1 MANNRFSLQFDFN
14 GNIEPIKN
22 SINELR
28 KNLNG
33 INLPDS
39 FATSFTKMFGKLEN
53 EVKNFEALTKNGFN
67 NIADVNKAQTAFS
80 RISKMINQIT
90 LEVGRV
96 KGIEPERLLPKEI
109 QSRTENL
116 KKKLIEVQKQANKKT
131 GLDEEIKKQNKEI
144 EDQIASLERLKIKRE
159 ALNKEIKSSS
169 GSIGSQTKKKNAA
182 IANKEGIVAKMTELE
197 GQKGGKTSVQ
207 YKELNTELTRLN
219 STIKNC
225 DSEIT
230 RLTSG
235 INKNKIAIASLDGD
249 INNTNNTITNLKT
262 KLTELENT
270 KITPEGLI
278 ELRTEL
284 AKIKE
289 VDIAQIPVKLNEIE
303 KEINSLEANDL
314 AKLAPTLKQ
323 IANATNQVDTAMDG
337 AKIAFQETI
346 DEADKLNESAQQVEN
361 LRNQVLQ
368 FFTLTNSVHLFKRAI
383 NSALNTVKEL
393 DATMTEAA
401 VVTEFSISEMWEQLP
416 TYTKQASQL
425 GVAINELYGA
435 TTLYYQQGLKTNEAM
450 EIGIETMKMA
460 KIANMEATQATE
472 AMTAALRGF
481 NMELDKTSA
490 VRINDVYSELA
501 AITASDTN
509 QIATA
514 MSKTASI
521 ASSANMEFETTAA
534 VLAQII
540 ETTQEA
546 PETAGTALKTIIARF
561 AEVKQLRDQ
570 GLNVGTDEEGEEIDV
585 NNIQKALRT
594 VGISMEEFFAGTK
607 GLDEIL
613 LELASK
619 WNTLDFETQ
628 RYIATTAAG
637 SRQQSR
643 FIAMMSDYERTTQL
657 VTAANNS
664 AGASQ
669 KQYEKTLDSLA
680 SKLNQLKNAWD
691 SFAMGLSNNEFIK
704 SGVDLLTNL
713 LTTINS
719 LIDGISGGNGLIK
732 SVLSFGAVF
741 GGLKLGKSII
751 SSIGGKNTGE
761 GFFGQLFSKKQ
772 IQKDGENLVDNF
784 VNSIDNAAR
793 NLWEKNY
800 SRKINFLNV
809 KKDSLNDEQKDHLK
823 SAFGASIAQQLND
836 DYDFSMQH
844 DLKDDIAQVDE
855 AFESGGPRAA
865 IEQMQ
870 KLGYTIDDAIEA
882 LKELGPVTQK
892 STLDF
897 KKLGENAAIAGGA
910 LLGIST
916 IMQLLGASDESVQ
929 VVQGLGMALMA
940 ISTIAPVVQLAIEA
954 VQKGVI
960 SSFAA
965 MARAA
970 LANPYTYIIIAV
982 TALIGLLA
990 ILYNEF
996 KKTTLEYRLEQA
1008 KKSAEAAAE
1017 AAEEAKNA
1025 YDNLL
1030 SDTNKYS
1037 ELENKLSN
1045 LTEGT
1050 LEWKQAL
1057 VEANNKALELI
1068 NTYDK
1073 LKEKYTIDSSG
1084 AIKFEEGALDSV
1096 LEEQLNTVT
1105 QANALSLLS
1114 QAQVISLEKE
1124 QAVQDSR
1131 VEYIRQASQIKPR
1144 QTAYGAAEDQ
1154 RLAKEY
1160 EEQLSSLNEINIELQ
1175 NTLEKYNLEIENYYS
1190 QAMGILASE
1199 EVKEDNNANQLY
1211 SVIGK
1216 SLNEYFNSEDFNN
1229 NLINKS
1235 KESLEEL
1242 KKEYAKIYNMAIE
1255 DIPDNIAEDSKLL
1268 AQRILQAQTLK
1279 NLDLENII
1287 KEINSGVFGDAN
1299 QIFAAISGDFS
1310 NLTIDEIG
1318 DIDFNSL
1325 VSNESLRELLGYTEE
1340 DWKQYLEQ
1348 YQQIA
1353 SNYKQQI
1360 LEGFNFT
1367 EDDFNR
1373 LNLGQ
1378 YNIDILEKLQQ
1389 QYKSFGKE
1397 EGEAYIQRFNQLMDD
1412 AAATTGVN
1420 KQQLEAL
1427 ENAIASTDWSS
1438 FNSAFAAMDQMVEI
1452 GMDINQAR
1460 EFWKANT
1467 DGANA
1472 VVGTLD
1478 EALKIFEYF
1487 QGKTVS
1493 IKEAGEKLK
1502 EGTATSEDI
1511 KVLQEAGIDLTDK
1524 ITFTDES
1531 FKIAEEYV
1539 DQFIK
1544 EALFANVENAKNFAE
1559 ENRINS
1565 EDFKNRFAYYDEIN
1579 QAGSVKDYL
1588 SQFTGSERTQQEE
1601 KLAAYMA
1608 GQGFIES
1615 YEDSK
1620 YENYDDYV
1628 QYALAEL
1635 QRQYSAYFLQPVLDE
1650 EAAWAES
1657 QTYIDYET
1665 LASEGRDVETLKSI
1679 LDYQLRSEEAVDEFN
1694 NVTEALVEQN
1704 TAWKNNTELIK
1715 GAVIDAN
1722 KADKSFKEL
1731 KEKIS
1736 EYNDELKIA
1745 DKENKNFQ
1753 KAIDAIYPNIK
1764 EAFGE
1769 NVSRDFVVENID
1781 LFTDWANDVEGSTD
1795 GIRDKLNQLAIAE
1808 AEVRGQG
1815 ELAREV
1821 INALDNTDFS
1831 IYGYADFSQLF
1842 NSLVAAKG
1850 SAEEA
1855 ASFIEGLGG
1864 YEVTWEEVKGP
1875 KMAMIGPNG
1884 ETIILP
1890 QYKAVVTNTLDRS
1903 GGFTPSSGGGG
1914 GSNDLWENPYDEL
1927 YNIVEKINT
1936 ELRQRNKIEREYNRI
1951 LDSRGTTGA
1960 QLLKN
1965 TQEQLDSLSREKVL
1979 QDQLMAGRK
1988 RQIEE
1993 FESENS
1999 NMQKYGKIITDKN
2012 GNIRVEINWDLID
2025 SITNTDKGQEIEDYI
2040 SRLEELRDQVQEVE
2054 DSLYDIEDNIKELYE
2069 QGKDEYFS
2077 LEEAVMSALQE
2088 TYQERIDDA
2097 QRVSDAISESN
2108 SELINSIQ
2116 NSINDTRQARDN
2128 QKTEEELSDK
2138 QLRLAYLQQDTS
2150 GANQLEILQLQKEI
2164 EEGQEDYTDTL
2175 IDQKISKLQEQ
2186 NELAAEQRQTQIDIA
2201 QAQLDYAIE
2210 NGKLWPEVEGILE
2223 SGISKDGT
2231 LIKGSEL
2238 ETLLKK
2244 NGDVASLSALKQIE
2258 WLEEIENQIA
2268 SGFAWLK
2275 QGNSTKGQ
2283 VATGQLKAGQSITFT
2298 NNKGQSIT
2306 GKVQQDGT
2314 VLGNDG
2320 KTYTDVYQDYTGQ
2333 YVSDKAGV
2341 TISQGQN
2348 NTNKT
2353 ESNSG
2358 RGKII
2363 SLPDWLRNSNDIKT
2377 LQMGL
2382 NDLLKD
2388 KKISGFSKLVE
2399 DGILGPA
2406 TKNAI
2411 RQLQAKIGTTVDGL
2425 WGPNTRSKFKKSG
2438 LTAYKTGGLADFTG
2452 PAWLDGTKSKPEL
2465 VLNQEDTQN
2474 FLILRDILS
2483 SFIKN
2488 LRDNTNN
2495 SGDNYFEIYINVD
2508 EIGSQ
2513 YDVEKI
2519 ANDVQD
2525 LIRRDAAN
2533 RNVNVTGIKR

>member
-1 MANNRFSLQFDFN
+1 M
-14 GNIEPIKN
+14 
-22 SINELR
+22 
-28 KNLNG
+28 
-33 INLPDS
+33 
-39 FATSFTKMFGKLEN
+39 
-53 EVKNFEALTKNGFN
+53 
-67 NIADVNKAQTAFS
+67 
-80 RISKMINQIT
+80 
-90 LEVGRV
+90 
-96 KGIEPERLLPKEI
+96 
-109 QSRTENL
+109 
-116 KKKLIEVQKQANKKT
+116 
-131 GLDEEIKKQNKEI
+131 
-144 EDQIASLERLKIKRE
+144 
-159 ALNKEIKSSS
+159 
-169 GSIGSQTKKKNAA
+169 
-182 IANKEGIVAKMTELE
+182 
-197 GQKGGKTSVQ
+197 
-207 YKELNTELTRLN
+207 
-219 STIKNC
+219 
-225 DSEIT
+225 
-230 RLTSG
+230 
-235 INKNKIAIASLDGD
+235 
-249 INNTNNTITNLKT
+249 
-262 KLTELENT
+262 
-270 KITPEGLI
+270 
-278 ELRTEL
+278 
-284 AKIKE
+284 
-289 VDIAQIPVKLNEIE
+289 
-303 KEINSLEANDL
+303 
-314 AKLAPTLKQ
+314 
-323 IANATNQVDTAMDG
+323 
-337 AKIAFQETI
+337 
-346 DEADKLNESAQQVEN
+346 
-361 LRNQVLQ
+361 
-368 FFTLTNSVHLFKRAI
+368 
-383 NSALNTVKEL
+383 
-393 DATMTEAA
+393 
-401 VVTEFSISEMWEQLP
+401 
-416 TYTKQASQL
+416 
-425 GVAINELYGA
+425 
-435 TTLYYQQGLKTNEAM
+435 
-450 EIGIETMKMA
+450 
-460 KIANMEATQATE
+460 
-472 AMTAALRGF
+472 
-481 NMELDKTSA
+481 
-490 VRINDVYSELA
+490 
-501 AITASDTN
+501 
-509 QIATA
+509 
-514 MSKTASI
+514 
-521 ASSANMEFETTAA
+521 
-534 VLAQII
+534 
-540 ETTQEA
+540 
-546 PETAGTALKTIIARF
+546 ETAGTALKTIIARF

-570 GLNVGTDEEGEEIDV
+570 GLNVGTDEEGEKIDV

-719 LIDGISGGNGLIK
+719 LIDKISGGNGLIK
-732 SVLSFGAVF
+732 SVLSFGAVL

-784 VNSIDNAAR
+784 IQSIDKATQKLN
-793 NLWEKNY
+793 NKNN
-800 SRKINFLNV
+800 KNNIKFLDIQNN
-809 KKDSLNDEQKDHLK
+809 DLTDFQRQSLKQTL
-823 SAFGASIAQQLND
+823 GANIAQQWND
-836 DYDFSMQH
+836 NDNLSLQQNLGDIVTQIGQIFDSKG
-844 DLKDDIAQVDE
+844 LK
-855 AFESGGPRAA
+855 AA
-865 IEQMQ
+865 VEEMQ
-870 KLGYTIDDAIEA
+870 KLGYSTDETIEA
-882 LKELGPVTQK
+882 IKQLDIETQK
-892 STLDF
+892 SSLDF
-897 KKLGENAAIAGGA
+897 GKLGQNAAIAGGA

-929 VVQGLGMALMA
+929 TIQKLGVALMV
-940 ISTIAPVVQLAIEA
+940 ISAIAPIVQLAIEA
-954 VQKGVI
+954 LSKGVI
-960 SSFAA
+960 KSFATMAKAA
-965 MARAA
+965 M
-970 LANPYTYIIIAV
+970 ANPYTQIIVAVGVLISLLVLLNNIA
-982 TALIGLLA
+982 
-990 ILYNEF
+990 
-996 KKTTLEYRLEQA
+996 KKDSLEYRLEQA
-1008 KKSAEAAAE
+1008 KKSTEAAAE
-1017 AAEEAKNA
+1017 AAEQAKSA

-1030 SDTNKYS
+1030 SDRNEYS
-1037 ELENKLSN
+1037 ELQDKLEG
-1045 LTEGT
+1045 LTKGT

-1057 VEANNKALELI
+1057 VEANSKALELI
-1068 NTYDK
+1068 KTYNI
-1073 LKEKYTIDSSG
+1073 LNGQYTTDETGLIV
-1084 AIKFEEGALDSV
+1084 FNEGALDKLV
-1096 LEEQLNTVT
+1096 EDQLNTVN
-1105 QANALSLLS
+1105 QANALSLIQ
-1114 QAQVISLEKE
+1114 QANQTELEKKAQQKE
-1124 QAVQDSR
+1124 IQQEYAQYQAPKMQNSYAAGQQQKDYENYQKELA
-1131 VEYIRQASQIKPR
+1131 EYNSKISETKKQLENVAVDYDIKI
-1144 QTAYGAAEDQ
+1144 
-1154 RLAKEY
+1154 KEY
-1160 EEQLSSLNEINIELQ
+1160 YKQALSAIAPDEFIGDTNADQI
-1175 NTLEKYNLEIENYYS
+1175 YS
-1190 QAMGILASE
+1190 ALG
-1199 EVKEDNNANQLY
+1199 V
-1211 SVIGK
+1211 

-1229 NLINKS
+1229 NLIDKS
-1235 KESLEEL
+1235 KEQLEDL
-1242 KKEYAKIYNMAIE
+1242 KEEYADIYNIAIE
-1255 DIPDNIAEDSKLL
+1255 DIPDNIAEDNELL
-1268 AQRILQAQTLK
+1268 AQAILQAQK
-1279 NLDLENII
+1279 FEQLDMENIA

-1310 NLTIDEIG
+1310 NLTIEETR

-1325 VSNESLRELLGYTEE
+1325 ALNESLRELLGYTEE
-1340 DWKQYLEQ
+1340 SWKQYLEQ

-1360 LEGFNFT
+1360 IESFNLT
-1367 EDDFNR
+1367 EDEFFS
-1373 LNLGQ
+1373 LELGQ
-1378 YNIDILEKLQQ
+1378 YNIGILEQLQQ
-1389 QYKSFGKE
+1389 QYKSFGNDKE
-1397 EGEAYIQRFNQLMDD
+1397 GKAYIQRFNTLMKE
-1412 AAATTGVN
+1412 AAETTGVN

-1427 ENAIASTDWSS
+1427 KNTIASTDWSS
-1438 FNSAFAAMDQMVEI
+1438 FNSAFATMDEMVKI
-1452 GMDINQAR
+1452 GMDINKAR
-1460 EFWKANT
+1460 EFWKENT

-1472 VVGTLD
+1472 VVSSLD

-1487 QGKTVS
+1487 QGRTVS

-1502 EGTATSEDI
+1502 EGTAGSEDI
-1511 KVLQEAGIDLTDK
+1511 EVLQEAGIDLTGK
-1524 ITFTDES
+1524 ITFTDEG
-1531 FKIAEEYV
+1531 FKIAEQYV
-1539 DQFIK
+1539 NEIIP
-1544 EALFANVENAKNFAE
+1544 EALQAIAEEAKNEAE
-1559 ENRINS
+1559 INRKNFQ
-1565 EDFKNRFAYYDEIN
+1565 DFRDKTTYYDKIN
-1579 QAGSVKDYL
+1579 QSGSVQDYF
-1588 SQFTGSERTQQEE
+1588 SQFSQDELFIERL
-1601 KLAAYMA
+1601 KLARELSENGFMDTFM
-1608 GQGFIES
+1608 QG
-1615 YEDSK
+1615 D
-1620 YENYDDYV
+1620 YENYEDYLN
-1628 QYALAEL
+1628 QAAQIAQKLYDS
-1635 QRQYSAYFLQPVLDE
+1635 QFQQSVLDE

-1657 QTYIDYET
+1657 QVYTDYGT
-1665 LASEGRDVETLKSI
+1665 LASEGRDTETLNSI

-1694 NVTEALVEQN
+1694 NITEALVKQDE
-1704 TAWKNNTELIK
+1704 TWKQHTELIK
-1715 GAVIDAN
+1715 GAVVDAN
-1722 KADKSFKEL
+1722 KADKIFTNL
-1731 KEKIS
+1731 TDQIEKYS
-1736 EYNDELKIA
+1736 DQLAIA
-1745 DKENKNFQ
+1745 DKKNTAFQ
-1753 KAIDAIYPNIK
+1753 KAIDAIYPSIK
-1764 EAFGE
+1764 QAFGE
-1769 NVSRDFVVENID
+1769 NISRDFVVENIE
-1781 LFTDWANDVEGSTD
+1781 LFNDWASGVEGATEK
-1795 GIRDKLNQLAIAE
+1795 IRQALLDFAIASNNSISDIN
-1808 AEVRGQG
+1808 
-1815 ELAREV
+1815 ELRDVLSQVDGLNLE
-1821 INALDNTDFS
+1821 
-1831 IYGYADFSQLF
+1831 IYGHADFSEIFAQ
-1842 NSLVAAKG
+1842 LVALFG
-1850 SAEEA
+1850 SVEEA
-1855 ASFIEGLGG
+1855 KSFMESLG
-1864 YEVTWEEVKGP
+1864 YEITFEQVPLPPLKKNIGNGPQQVLFDAPQEFTAGRVIITDTLGRNKGYTP
-1875 KMAMIGPNG
+1875 
-1884 ETIILP
+1884 
-1890 QYKAVVTNTLDRS
+1890 
-1903 GGFTPSSGGGG
+1903 PSSGGSGG
-1914 GSNDLWENPYDEL
+1914 GSDKTWENPYDEL

-1951 LDSRGTTGA
+1951 LESRGTTGA

-1965 TQEQLDSLSREKVL
+1965 TQEQLDSLSREKAL

-1988 RQIEE
+1988 RQIQE

-1999 NMQKYGKIITDKN
+1999 NMQQYGKLITDKN
-2012 GNIRVEINWDLID
+2012 GNIGVQINWNLID
-2025 SITNTDKGQEIEDYI
+2025 SITDEEKGQEIEDYI

-2108 SELINSIQ
+2108 SDLIDSIQ

-2128 QKTEEELSDK
+2128 QKTEKELSDK

-2258 WLEEIENQIA
+2258 WLEEIENQVA

-2358 RGKII
+2358 RGKIN

-2474 FLILRDILS
+2474 FLILKDILS

-2488 LRDNTNN
+2488 PRDNTNN